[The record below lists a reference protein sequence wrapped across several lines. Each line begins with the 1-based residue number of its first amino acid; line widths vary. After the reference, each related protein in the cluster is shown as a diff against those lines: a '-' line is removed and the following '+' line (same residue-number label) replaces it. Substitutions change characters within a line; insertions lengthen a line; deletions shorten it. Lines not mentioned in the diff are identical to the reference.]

1 MRLLCCLLFLAL
13 LSTVL
18 VPRLLPLLPPGY
30 DPFLPLSVNDPPT
43 FITRYKLKRLAGNPT
58 ACLAALERASA
69 AGRLS
74 FSPVA
79 DTTGPCPLLSPV
91 RVRGFGPVGLSS
103 SFLASCPLALSSAMF
118 VNQVA
123 APLAAG
129 GLGSALARIDH
140 LGSYACRNIYNRSEG
155 RLSEH
160 AGAQALDVSGFILAD
175 GRRIMVL
182 RQWSRQDPAGEYLRL
197 AFSQSCG
204 FFGNS
209 LGPGYNAAHAN
220 HFHFGMRGFGVC
232 RKRRRYR

>member
-1 MRLLCCLLFLAL
+1 MRLLTCLL
-13 LSTVL
+13 VL
-18 VPRLLPLLPPGY
+18 VVLLTALAPRIRPLLPPGY
-30 DPFLPLSVNDPPT
+30 DPFLPLSVSDPPT
-43 FITRYKLKRLAGNPT
+43 FITRYKLKRLAADPP

-74 FSPVA
+74 FSKVA

-118 VNQVA
+118 VGQAA
-123 APLAAG
+123 APLAAA
-129 GLGSALARIDH
+129 GLASPLARIDH
-140 LGSYACRNIYNRSEG
+140 LGSYACRNIYHRSEG

-175 GRRIMVL
+175 GRRITVSQ
-182 RQWSRQDPAGEYLRL
+182 QWRRQDPAGDYLRDV
-197 AFSQSCG
+197 FMQSCA

-209 LGPGYNAAHAN
+209 LGPDYNAAHAN

-232 RKRRRYR
+232 R